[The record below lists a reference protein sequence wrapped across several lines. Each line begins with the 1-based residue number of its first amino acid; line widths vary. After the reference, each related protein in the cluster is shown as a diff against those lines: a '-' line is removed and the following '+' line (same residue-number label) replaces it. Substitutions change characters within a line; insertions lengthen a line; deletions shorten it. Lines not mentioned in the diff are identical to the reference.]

1 MKIEIKTKIKTDSPE
16 ILSRV
21 YTPGVGECCIEIK
34 KDSQK
39 LMELTNYA
47 NSIAVP
53 GFERDKTNIEQT
65 VLKYIKKGFSAYP
78 LILKENSKITPQKI
92 FESLTPTFSAF
103 DTTHLKAEG
112 NFIQTTP
119 DEISLPQKED
129 DYNKNKLS
137 QDVKKDS
144 IELHSKLRGV
154 IKSEESSY
162 DRKLIGVISDGS
174 AVLGFGNIGA
184 KPAMPVMEGKS
195 ALFKELGGV
204 DAFPI
209 CINSS
214 NTEELIDIIDAISP
228 TFSGINLE
236 DICAPK
242 CFEVEESLIKR
253 TNIPIFHDD
262 QHGTAIIVL
271 AAVINFLRLTK
282 KDKHKIKIAMSG
294 AGAAAQSV
302 AKLLLEYGINDI
314 SLSDINGTV
323 YEGRENNDKYLEQ
336 LAQKTNQEKIKGNLT
351 DIIQNA
357 DIFIGLSAANIVTP
371 DMIKSM
377 APQSAVF
384 ALANPTP
391 EIMPDLA
398 KNAGALVVATGR
410 SDFENQ
416 INNSLAFPGIFRGVL
431 ESGIKIIDNK
441 IKINAAKAI
450 AYLIE
455 DNELAPDYILPKAL
469 DKRVPDAVAASVR
482 DK

>member
-34 KDSQK
+34 KDPQK
-39 LMELTNYA
+39 LVELTNYA

-53 GFERDKTNIEQT
+53 GFERDKANVEQT

-78 LILKENSKITPQKI
+78 LILKENPPISPQKI

-103 DTTHLKAEG
+103 DTTHLKANG
-112 NFIQTTP
+112 NFPQTTP
-119 DEISLPQKED
+119 DKISIPQKEEG
-129 DYNKNKLS
+129 YNKNKLS

-144 IELHSKLRGV
+144 IELHSNLRGV
-154 IKSEESSY
+154 IKSEESSS

-174 AVLGFGNIGA
+174 AVLGFGNIGP

-204 DAFPI
+204 DALPI
-209 CINSS
+209 CINSC

-228 TFSGINLE
+228 TFDGINLE

-271 AAVINFLRLTK
+271 ASVINFLRLTK
-282 KDKHKIKIAMSG
+282 KDKQQIKIAMSG

-302 AKLLLEYGINDI
+302 AKLLLEYGIKDI

-323 YEGRENNDKYLEQ
+323 YAGRENNDKYLEQ

-441 IKINAAKAI
+441 IKINAANAI

>member
-34 KDSQK
+34 KDPQK
-39 LMELTNYA
+39 LVELTNYA

-53 GFERDKTNIEQT
+53 GFERDKANVEQT
-65 VLKYIKKGFSAYP
+65 VLKYIKKGVSAYP
-78 LILKENSKITPQKI
+78 LILKENPPISPQKI

-103 DTTHLKAEG
+103 DTTHLKADG
-112 NFIQTTP
+112 NFPQTTP
-119 DEISLPQKED
+119 DKISIPQKEEG
-129 DYNKNKLS
+129 YNKNKLS

-144 IELHSKLRGV
+144 IELHSNLRGV
-154 IKSEESSY
+154 IKSEESSS

-174 AVLGFGNIGA
+174 AVLGFGNIGP

-204 DAFPI
+204 DAFPV

-214 NTEELIDIIDAISP
+214 NTEELIDIIEAISP

-242 CFEVEESLIKR
+242 CFDVEESLIKR

-271 AAVINFLRLTK
+271 ASVINFLRLTK
-282 KDKHKIKIAMSG
+282 KDKQQIKIAMSG

-302 AKLLLEYGINDI
+302 AKLLLEYGIKDI

-323 YEGRENNDKYLEQ
+323 YAGRENNDKYLEQ

-455 DNELAPDYILPKAL
+455 DNELTPDYILPKAL

>member
-1 MKIEIKTKIKTDSPE
+1 M
-16 ILSRV
+16 
-21 YTPGVGECCIEIK
+21 
-34 KDSQK
+34 
-39 LMELTNYA
+39 
-47 NSIAVP
+47 
-53 GFERDKTNIEQT
+53 
-65 VLKYIKKGFSAYP
+65 
-78 LILKENSKITPQKI
+78 
-92 FESLTPTFSAF
+92 
-103 DTTHLKAEG
+103 
-112 NFIQTTP
+112 
-119 DEISLPQKED
+119 
-129 DYNKNKLS
+129 
-137 QDVKKDS
+137 
-144 IELHSKLRGV
+144 
-154 IKSEESSY
+154 
-162 DRKLIGVISDGS
+162 
-174 AVLGFGNIGA
+174 
-184 KPAMPVMEGKS
+184 
-195 ALFKELGGV
+195 
-204 DAFPI
+204 
-209 CINSS
+209 
-214 NTEELIDIIDAISP
+214 
-228 TFSGINLE
+228 
-236 DICAPK
+236 
-242 CFEVEESLIKR
+242 
-253 TNIPIFHDD
+253 
-262 QHGTAIIVL
+262 
-271 AAVINFLRLTK
+271 
-282 KDKHKIKIAMSG
+282 AMSG

-302 AKLLLEYGINDI
+302 AKLLLEYGIKDI

-323 YEGRENNDKYLEQ
+323 YAGRENNDKYLEQ

>member
-78 LILKENSKITPQKI
+78 LILKENSKIAPQKI

-336 LAQKTNQEKIKGNLT
+336 LAQKTNPEKIKGNLT

-431 ESGIKIIDNK
+431 ESGIKIIDNN
-441 IKINAAKAI
+441 IKINAANAI
-450 AYLIE
+450 AYLID

-469 DKRVPDAVAASVR
+469 DKRVPDAVASSVS
-482 DK
+482 K

>member
-78 LILKENSKITPQKI
+78 LILKENSKIAPQKI

-336 LAQKTNQEKIKGNLT
+336 LAQKTNPEKIKGNLT
-351 DIIQNA
+351 DIIKNA

-450 AYLIE
+450 AHLIE
-455 DNELAPDYILPKAL
+455 DNELSPDYILPKAL
-469 DKRVPDAVAASVR
+469 DKRVPDAVAASVVV
-482 DK
+482 K

>member
-78 LILKENSKITPQKI
+78 LILKENSKIAPQKI

-336 LAQKTNQEKIKGNLT
+336 LAQKTNPEKIKGNLT
-351 DIIQNA
+351 DIIKNA

-398 KNAGALVVATGR
+398 
-410 SDFENQ
+410 
-416 INNSLAFPGIFRGVL
+416 
-431 ESGIKIIDNK
+431 
-441 IKINAAKAI
+441 
-450 AYLIE
+450 
-455 DNELAPDYILPKAL
+455 
-469 DKRVPDAVAASVR
+469 
-482 DK
+482 